1 MSEPKRIVFTT
12 EAPNDQ
18 GGVIPN
24 NTLDL
29 VRYNLNP
36 VILAQ
41 HVWGALPIGLMTDLQ
56 YDGAAKGGKGEW
68 TGLPVFNR
76 ITKESQEYG
85 DMYEGGWIK
94 ASSIGGEAEWKTNT
108 AGQLVYDANGNK
120 ICEKF
125 ILYEI
130 SIVTLPSNHQAVT
143 KESYATKIYTR
154 DEIQQVNSSIVTLAS
169 KYRQMETTATDKTK
183 QTPEQ
188 IRLAAAQ
195 KELADAQ
202 AAIDAAAAIVKLGA
216 NGGAGA
222 TSNDPSMAQLPAV
235 VGEIVRNNASLMD
248 RILNFFMAPKE
259 AATTVK
265 NESAPAPKGEP
276 DSKVSDPTVAQPT
289 PIGLTSAQEA
299 AKKKAEMSR
308 QAAEEA
314 CKQAAS
320 AKDKAEKEGAT
331 QEDKDDYAAKFAHAE
346 ACVNSA
352 LEAEDEF
359 SASMSSAAMS
369 TNGSNAATPA
379 ATTRTTNAAGQTT
392 TQAAAQTTQVA
403 PKIKTVAELQ
413 AEAVKLAPKPEH
425 RAKVV
430 KFAGV
435 PFTQLT
441 AASNEEGQRVLGRV
455 MTANGGEKDISD
467 YQILLESLL
476 IDDKF
481 NAIVEKTRVITTSQ
495 SGFKDYQNPR
505 HYNNHE
511 AVKNR
516 GGMNLHQLAAKFQ
529 RGTVEV
535 MGDDRIMRETMS
547 LSSKALKE
555 TVKLTSTDNLLASP
569 DLYTVEWLTL
579 AIFTLYPSN
588 DWKAD
593 IPMFGAEMTSKN
605 TGLIWANVAADP
617 AVYFGTQP
625 VDPTDYSV
633 DDEAQ
638 ALTLIPSW
646 LQPMVWTPL
655 SMHQLRY
662 DKMAVQWA
670 QAFAKWGALIDDKL
684 LYTLASLIP
693 NTSYIYTI
701 GQTGQGG
708 TSAFT
713 LTGAND
719 PNAFYW
725 NPTLQTSLAAPAWA
739 DIIRQEQIY
748 AKQNFDLDRNK
759 IVLITDPTMDR
770 YIDTDPDT
778 KSLLTRFTQSN
789 PEDVLKIKHTKLVG
803 RSRIA
808 AFDPASGQV
817 KDPTGAL
824 PAGTVSAGVGFIPSQ
839 VGMGLGILDVFMI
852 QDPSAYGF
860 RMSAD
865 IREGIALLRT
875 NGYGTLLYTYGA
887 PNNP

>member
-24 NTLDL
+24 NTLDFT
-29 VRYNLNP
+29 RYNLNP

-41 HVWGALPIGLMTDLQ
+41 HVWGALPIGLMTDCQ
-56 YDGAAKGGKGEW
+56 FDAAANGGKGEW

-76 ITKESQEYG
+76 ITKDSQEYA

-108 AGQLVYDANGNK
+108 AGQLVYDSTGNK
-120 ICEKF
+120 VCEKF

-154 DEIQQVNSSIVTLAS
+154 DEIQQVNNSIVTLAS
-169 KYRQMETTATDKTK
+169 KYRQMETTATDNTK
-183 QTPEQ
+183 KTPEQ

-195 KELADAQ
+195 KELTDAQ
-202 AAIDAAAAIVKLGA
+202 AAHDAATAIAKLGA

-222 TSNDPSMAQLPAV
+222 SSNDPSIGQLPAV

-248 RILNFFMAPKE
+248 RILNFFMAPKVE
-259 AATTVK
+259 PVK

-276 DSKVSDPTVAQPT
+276 TSKVSDPSVEQPT
-289 PIGLTSAQEA
+289 PIGLTSKQEA
-299 AKKKAEMSR
+299 AKKKAEASK

-320 AKDKAEKEGAT
+320 AKDKAETEGAK

-346 ACVNSA
+346 ACVNAA

-359 SASMSSAAMS
+359 NACMNEAGMSANAAA
-369 TNGSNAATPA
+369 GSNT
-379 ATTRTTNAAGQTT
+379 TTRTTNAAGMTP
-392 TQAAAQTTQVA
+392 TQAAAPTTQVA
-403 PKIKTVAELQ
+403 PKKKTLEELQ
-413 AEAVKLAPKPEH
+413 AEQIKLAPKPEH

-441 AASNEEGQRVLGRV
+441 AAGNEEGQRLLGRV
-455 MTANGGEKDISD
+455 MTGNGGEKDMSD
-467 YQILLESLL
+467 YQVILESLL
-476 IDDKF
+476 IDDKHK
-481 NAIVEKTRVITTSQ
+481 AIVEKTRIITTSTQ
-495 SGFKDYQNPR
+495 GFKDFQNPR

-516 GGMNLHQLAAKFQ
+516 GGISLQQLAAKFQ
-529 RGTVEV
+529 RGMVDV
-535 MGDDRIMRETMS
+535 LDSQGILRETS
-547 LSSKALKE
+547 TLSASAIKEKLK
-555 TVKLTSTDNLLASP
+555 LNSTDNLLASP
-569 DLYTVEWLTL
+569 DLFGVEWLTL
-579 AIFTLYPSN
+579 AIFTLYPTN

-605 TGLIWANVAADP
+605 AGLIWANVAADP
-617 AVYFGTQP
+617 AVTFGTQP
-625 VDPTDYSV
+625 VDPADYQV
-633 DDEAQ
+633 DDEAV

-655 SMHQLRY
+655 TMHQLRY

-693 NTSYIYTI
+693 ASSYIYTI
-701 GQTGQGG
+701 GQSGQGG

-725 NPTLQTSLAAPAWA
+725 NPNLLTSLAAPAWA
-739 DIIRQEQIY
+739 DIIRQEQLY
-748 AKQNFDLDRNK
+748 AKQNFELDRNK
-759 IVLITDPTMDR
+759 IVLVTDPTMDR

-808 AFDPASGQV
+808 AYDPASGQV

-852 QDPSAYGF
+852 QDPSVYGF

-865 IREGIALLRT
+865 IREGLALLRQ
-875 NGYGTLLYTYGA
+875 NGNGALLYTYGA
-887 PNNP
+887 PVNP

>member
-18 GGVIPN
+18 GGRIPN
-24 NTLDL
+24 STLDFT
-29 VRYNLNP
+29 RYNLNN

-41 HVWGALPIGLMTDLQ
+41 HVWGNLPIGLMTDIK
-56 YDGAAKGGKGEW
+56 YDAAANAGLGEW
-68 TGLPVFNR
+68 TGVPIFNR
-76 ITKESQEYG
+76 ITKESQEYA

-94 ASSIGGEAEWKTNT
+94 ACSIGGEAEWQTNT
-108 AGQLVYDANGNK
+108 AGQLVYDAAGNK

-143 KESYATKIYTR
+143 KESYSVKIYTK
-154 DEIQQVNSSIVTLAS
+154 DEINSVHSSIVTLAS
-169 KYRQMETTATDKTK
+169 KYRQMETTVDNTK
-183 QTPEQ
+183 KTPEQ

-195 KELADAQ
+195 KELTDAQ
-202 AAIDAAAAIVKLGA
+202 AAHDAAAAIAKLGA

-222 TSNDPSMAQLPAV
+222 SSNDPSIGLLPEV
-235 VGEIVRNNASLMD
+235 VGEIVRNNASMMD
-248 RILNFFMAPKE
+248 RILNFFMAPKV
-259 AATTVK
+259 APVK

-289 PIGLTSAQEA
+289 PIGLTSKQEA
-299 AKKKAEMSR
+299 AKKKAEASR

-320 AKDKAEKEGAT
+320 AKDKAETEGAK

-346 ACVNSA
+346 ACVNAA

-359 SASMSSAAMS
+359 NACMNEAAMS
-369 TNGSNAATPA
+369 AGAAGSN
-379 ATTRTTNAAGQTT
+379 TTRTTNAAAQTT
-392 TQAAAQTTQVA
+392 TKAPPITQVA
-403 PKIKTVAELQ
+403 PKQKTMAELQ
-413 AEAVKLAPKPEH
+413 AEHAKLGPKPEH

-430 KFAGV
+430 KFAGI

-441 AASNEEGQRVLGRV
+441 AASNEEGQRILGRV
-455 MTANGGEKDISD
+455 MTPNGGEKEISD

-481 NAIVEKTRVITTSQ
+481 AAIVDKTRVITTSAT
-495 SGFKDYQNPR
+495 GFKDYQSPR

-516 GGMNLHQLAAKFQ
+516 GGMDLKTLAAKFQ
-529 RGTVEV
+529 RGTVDV
-535 MGDDRIMRETMS
+535 MGDDRILRETMN
-547 LSSKALKE
+547 LSSKALRE

-588 DWKAD
+588 DWKSD

-625 VDPTDYSV
+625 VDPTDYQV
-633 DDEAQ
+633 DDDAV

-655 SMHQLRY
+655 TMHQLRY
-662 DKMAVQWA
+662 DKMSVQWA

-684 LYTLASLIP
+684 IYTLASLIP
-693 NTSYIYTI
+693 ATSYINTI

-725 NPTLQTSLAAPAWA
+725 NPTLVGSYAAPAWA

-748 AKQNFDLDRNK
+748 AKQNFDLDRNN
-759 IVLITDPTMDR
+759 IVLVTDPTMDR

-789 PEDVLKIKHTKLVG
+789 PSDVLKIKHTKLMG

-808 AFDPASGQV
+808 AYDPVSGQV

-824 PAGTVSAGVGFIPSQ
+824 PATTVSAGVGFIPSQ
-839 VGMGLGILDVFMI
+839 VGLGLGILDVFMI
-852 QDPSAYGF
+852 QDPSVYGF

-865 IREGIALLRT
+865 IREGIASLRQ
-875 NGYGTLLYTYGA
+875 NGFGTLLYTYGA
-887 PNNP
+887 PVNP